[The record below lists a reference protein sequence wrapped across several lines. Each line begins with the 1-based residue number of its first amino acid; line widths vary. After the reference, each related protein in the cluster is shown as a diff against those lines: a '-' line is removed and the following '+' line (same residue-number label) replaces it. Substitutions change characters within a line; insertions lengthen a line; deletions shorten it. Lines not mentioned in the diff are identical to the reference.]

1 MGCWN
6 KTCGIS
12 NLFIEAGEKVYVF
25 ALEQNLHHDRCYST
39 AFWKPVMLPFLSE
52 YNDYGGGENSHKNI
66 GYILDGLKQQ
76 LVEMPE
82 GENQY
87 HDISVS
93 ADQLNEELFFNA
105 VHEGRLKIDGR
116 GDADPLI
123 DFVMLRA
130 DIVDSICENW
140 QRELYVGQGKGTGGH
155 GNNYIFYKFEDIVA
169 KVPEF
174 MDKMSKELL
183 EPSKDENE
191 NSLPPALRFKYS
203 MQGLAGV
210 YDYKDRNL
218 VSIYLS
224 GINNY
229 QFSQIVRPVDVVLQ
243 LMADGNREEAQAVLV
258 DILRASFINSFM
270 EFTRKQ
276 WMPAGHEG
284 SQTQEHMPYRVLCN
298 AINSVLDYKQADRE
312 DEDFDDKLVDMQG
325 TAFHEGCKVARAID
339 VGDIQIC
346 VVTKI
351 AEGQLYLNNSKQS
364 VRFPDRLLIIERDPL
379 IKLIDNYEQSKKSK
393 SQYE

>member
-87 HDISVS
+87 HDIPVS
-93 ADQLNEELFFNA
+93 TDKLNEELFFNA
-105 VHEGRLKIDGR
+105 VHEGRLKINGR
-116 GDADPLI
+116 TDADPLI

-130 DIVDSICENW
+130 DVVDSICENW
-140 QRELYVGQGKGTGGH
+140 QRELYVGKGKGTGGY

-183 EPSKDENE
+183 EPSKDEYK

-203 MQGLAGV
+203 MQGLV
-210 YDYKDRNL
+210 EDRNL
-218 VSIYLS
+218 VSIYLR
-224 GINNY
+224 GIDDY
-229 QFSQIVRPVDVVLQ
+229 QFSQILRPCDVVLQ

-284 SQTQEHMPYRVLCN
+284 SQTQEHMPYRVLCD
-298 AINSVLDYKQADRE
+298 AINSVLNKKQAE
-312 DEDFDDKLVDMQG
+312 WEEENDEDFD
-325 TAFHEGCKVARAID
+325 E
-339 VGDIQIC
+339 
-346 VVTKI
+346 
-351 AEGQLYLNNSKQS
+351 
-364 VRFPDRLLIIERDPL
+364 
-379 IKLIDNYEQSKKSK
+379 
-393 SQYE
+393 